1 MHPAM
6 PGRHQFR
13 ISAKT
18 EKTPHTPGRGACGRS
33 AKAAPGN
40 PFGKVVVNL
49 TNRDI
54 GEHQVPVRRPGKETV
69 ALVTAVANGRFGQ
82 PPIVPHPGRESLH
95 LPGMRM
101 GIPNRLFQPTE
112 ETQPAKGMT
121 PKIRGGNRGNI
132 PAPLLNSRLH
142 RRQTDRNVR
151 IRQVQQLHE
160 SELSARDP
168 ACDVTHHARG
178 NHGAQISFAILE
190 QGRKPISLDGGRV
203 FVQNFEHDSSPDLVE
218 MTSCQRN
225 RITNLMSGSLAKKLA
240 MSVRSA
246 CCPT

>member
-1 MHPAM
+1 
-6 PGRHQFR
+6 
-13 ISAKT
+13 
-18 EKTPHTPGRGACGRS
+18 
-33 AKAAPGN
+33 
-40 PFGKVVVNL
+40 
-49 TNRDI
+49 
-54 GEHQVPVRRPGKETV
+54 
-69 ALVTAVANGRFGQ
+69 
-82 PPIVPHPGRESLH
+82 
-95 LPGMRM
+95 M
-101 GIPNRLFQPTE
+101 GISNGLFQPAE

-121 PKIRGGNRGNI
+121 PKIRGGNRGNV

-151 IRQVQQLHE
+151 IRQVQQVHE

-168 ACDVTHHARG
+168 AYDIAHHARG
-178 NHGAQISFAILE
+178 NHGAQISFAILQ

-225 RITNLMSGSLAKKLA
+225 RIANLMSGSLAKEL
-240 MSVRSA
+240 MLTVGYV